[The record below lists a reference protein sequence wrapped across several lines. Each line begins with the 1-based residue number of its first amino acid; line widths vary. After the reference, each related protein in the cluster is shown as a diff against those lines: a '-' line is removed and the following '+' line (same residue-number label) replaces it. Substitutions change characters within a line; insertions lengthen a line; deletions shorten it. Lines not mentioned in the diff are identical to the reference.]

1 MPGVTFPHRA
11 CWPTSSMSMH
21 SEWLPDRKAQIA
33 KPSLLSGRRAS
44 AATATPDTA
53 NAAATS
59 AATSAA
65 AAADANANAAATATF
80 AATATSAAATAIAAA
95 TTTTSSAT
103 ASAYVNV
110 KFPVPKEWCYW
121 CVPKYIQFLFTFSL
135 YAKYIVNAFNSSA
148 VFGIV
153 EVILYHR
160 YLTNTTGKK

>member
-53 NAAATS
+53 NAAATTS
-59 AATSAA
+59 ASTSAA

-121 CVPKYIQFLFTFSL
+121 CVPKYTVFI
-135 YAKYIVNAFNSSA
+135 YIFFVCK
-148 VFGIV
+148 IYCKC
-153 EVILYHR
+153 I
-160 YLTNTTGKK
+160 

>member
-1 MPGVTFPHRA
+1 
-11 CWPTSSMSMH
+11 MSMH

-59 AATSAA
+59 AATSAD

-80 AATATSAAATAIAAA
+80 AATATSA
-95 TTTTSSAT
+95 AT

-121 CVPKYIQFLFTFSL
+121 CVPKYTVFI
-135 YAKYIVNAFNSSA
+135 YIFFVCK
-148 VFGIV
+148 IYCKC
-153 EVILYHR
+153 I
-160 YLTNTTGKK
+160 